1 LSNYFARPRKQRIL
15 HTFSN
20 PLSFTVIPRT
30 SPFYN
35 GTHEPLALL
44 ALLETGEI
52 ASFSLPDCQLLPV
65 AQTLPPALSFVSP
78 PITLFSI
85 ALIPHQK
92 WASFIGRNN
101 ARMNRNLL
109 LGGAPARRHL
119 RRFDVR
125 NVMLSAH
132 ADGVVRLWDASHGEV
147 EAGEAFEIDVAGVV
161 RAFTPNVPVDVIA
174 LSMAGMTGEL
184 VVGTYTGEVCVWRHG
199 VRDRDDE
206 FAEGMGDMSLEMRPN
221 KILYN
226 TRQLHFNVNEGFLP
240 LCMVNPQRGAPSIVK
255 MSEVGFVAIGYDS
268 GYICVVDLRG
278 PAVIFLE
285 DLSNVQSEKDK
296 KSGRKTQ
303 GQSVEVATVMEFG
316 IMKLEGN
323 DYSSLVLIT
332 GTNKGRL
339 ISHALVPTKT
349 GGYAVRFDTSTSY
362 ASEGGVV
369 AVMPIRAKDGAS
381 VIATPLALAGLR
393 DGIMTEA
400 ATIVVQER
408 GIRILGGVTNKLEKA
423 EIKDRTIVRA
433 ELVARESG
441 IALVVV
447 ADNRRITAWS
457 IPEIQRIGEVVL
469 PNYVVSKRFCIVF
482 KKLII
487 DYTRLS

>member
-1 LSNYFARPRKQRIL
+1 
-15 HTFSN
+15 
-20 PLSFTVIPRT
+20 
-30 SPFYN
+30 
-35 GTHEPLALL
+35 
-44 ALLETGEI
+44 
-52 ASFSLPDCQLLPV
+52 
-65 AQTLPPALSFVSP
+65 
-78 PITLFSI
+78 
-85 ALIPHQK
+85 
-92 WASFIGRNN
+92 
-101 ARMNRNLL
+101 
-109 LGGAPARRHL
+109 
-119 RRFDVR
+119 
-125 NVMLSAH
+125 MLSAH
-132 ADGVVRLWDASHGEV
+132 VDGVVRLWDASHGEV

-469 PNYVVSKRFCIVF
+469 PNYVVAKRFLHAHYEANHRLHETVVTPDGDLFCWTDKRECSLFTLWGRGLKMSDIPADALYDAV
-482 KKLII
+482 KSVPARPTISNLQWIMGTQYI
-487 DYTRLS
+487 RVDDLNLLSIPHSSTLLTR